1 MEKKAR
7 ALVAI
12 EEHGIPCGVFFV
24 APAATVDT
32 LIAEGRADGAA
43 EEGAVYGELI
53 PEPFAVVVETAIPTT
68 EELTA
73 MTNDQL
79 VSELEKRGVDVPAK
93 AKKAELVALLLEHWA
108 DPVKA

>member
-1 MEKKAR
+1 MPKVKLNKAFR
-7 ALVAI
+7 YWHNGCWPKDYGPGEVEVDDSVAK
-12 EEHGIPCGVFFV
+12 
-24 APAATVDT
+24 AAHDC
-32 LIAEGRADGAA
+32 
-43 EEGAVYGELI
+43 GAVDGS
-53 PEPFAVVVETAIPTT
+53 FAASMGATAITGTPTA